1 MSIGKFMVSKVFDE
15 ILAKGI
21 RSGQIPAR
29 TQQSRDWFRTT
40 ARKTNVTAET
50 VIRSERTRFKNRV
63 TMGKM
68 YLFNY
73 DPKHKATLPYYD
85 RYPLIFP
92 VQPADGGFYGIN
104 MHYLPHVLRA
114 RLMDALYSLS
124 SNRRYDEKT
133 RLKLSYNILNS
144 VTKYKAF
151 KPTFKRYLTNHVRS
165 RFIEISSSEWD
176 IALMLPLQKF
186 VKASS
191 SKVWADSK
199 KLAKAKK

>member
-15 ILAKGI
+15 LLAQGV

-29 TQQSRDWFRTT
+29 TQQSRDWFRT
-40 ARKTNVTAET
+40 AAKKTKVTPES

-124 SNRRYDEKT
+124 RDKRYDEKT
-133 RLKLSYNILNS
+133 RLKLSYSILNS
-144 VTKYKAF
+144 AAKYKAF

-165 RFIEISSSEWD
+165 RFIEITSSEWD
-176 IALMLPLQKF
+176 IALMMPLQKF
-186 VKASS
+186 AKASAS
-191 SKVWADSK
+191 EVWRDSRK
-199 KLAKAKK
+199 TAK

>member
-1 MSIGKFMVSKVFDE
+1 MVSKVFDE

-40 ARKTNVTAET
+40 ARKTSVTAET
-50 VIRSERTRFKNRV
+50 LIRSERTRYKNRV
-63 TMGKM
+63 SMGKM

-165 RFIEISSSEWD
+165 RFIEISSAEWD
-176 IALMLPLQKF
+176 IALMMPLQKF
-186 VKASS
+186 AKASAS
-191 SKVWADSK
+191 EVWRDSRK
-199 KLAKAKK
+199 TAK

>member
-15 ILAKGI
+15 LLAQGV

-29 TQQSRDWFRTT
+29 TQQSRDWFRTA
-40 ARKTNVTAET
+40 ARKTKVTPES

-124 SNRRYDEKT
+124 SNKRYDEKT

-165 RFIEISSSEWD
+165 RFIEISSAEWD
-176 IALMLPLQKF
+176 IALMMPLQKF
-186 VKASS
+186 AKASAS
-191 SKVWADSK
+191 EVWRDSRK
-199 KLAKAKK
+199 TAK

>member
-1 MSIGKFMVSKVFDE
+1 MSIGKTMVSKVFDE
-15 ILAKGI
+15 LLAQGV

-29 TQQSRDWFRTT
+29 TQQSRDWFRT
-40 ARKTNVTAET
+40 AAKKTKVTAEK
-50 VIRSERTRFKNRV
+50 VIRSEKTRYKNRV
-63 TMGKM
+63 IMGKM

-124 SNRRYDEKT
+124 RDKRYDEKT
-133 RLKLSYNILNS
+133 RLKLSYSILNGAA
-144 VTKYKAF
+144 KYKAF

-165 RFIEISSSEWD
+165 RFIEISSAEWD
-176 IALMLPLQKF
+176 IALMMPLQKF
-186 VKASS
+186 AKASAS
-191 SKVWADSK
+191 EVWRDSRK
-199 KLAKAKK
+199 TAK

>member
-1 MSIGKFMVSKVFDE
+1 MSIGKNMVSKVFDE

-40 ARKTNVTAET
+40 ARKTSVTAET
-50 VIRSERTRFKNRV
+50 LIRSERTRYKNRV
-63 TMGKM
+63 SMGKM

-124 SNRRYDEKT
+124 NNRRYDEKT
-133 RLKLSYNILNS
+133 KLKLSYNILNS

-165 RFIEISSSEWD
+165 RFIEISSAEWD
-176 IALMLPLQKF
+176 IALMMPLQKF
-186 VKASS
+186 AKASAS
-191 SKVWADSK
+191 EVWRDSRK
-199 KLAKAKK
+199 IAK

>member
-1 MSIGKFMVSKVFDE
+1 MVSKVFDE
-15 ILAKGI
+15 ILAKGV

-50 VIRSERTRFKNRV
+50 VIRSERTRYKNRV
-63 TMGKM
+63 TMGRM

-176 IALMLPLQKF
+176 IALMMPLQKF
-186 VKASS
+186 AKASAGE
-191 SKVWADSK
+191 VWRDSRK
-199 KLAKAKK
+199 TAK

>member
-1 MSIGKFMVSKVFDE
+1 MVSKVFDE
-15 ILAKGI
+15 LLAQGV

-29 TQQSRDWFRTT
+29 TQQSRDWFRT
-40 ARKTNVTAET
+40 AAKKTKVTPES
-50 VIRSERTRFKNRV
+50 VIRSERTRYKNRV

-124 SNRRYDEKT
+124 RDKRYDEKT
-133 RLKLSYNILNS
+133 RLKLSYSILNGAA
-144 VTKYKAF
+144 KYKAF

-165 RFIEISSSEWD
+165 RFIEITSSEWD
-176 IALMLPLQKF
+176 IALMMPLQKF
-186 VKASS
+186 AKASAS
-191 SKVWADSK
+191 EVWRDSRK
-199 KLAKAKK
+199 TAK